1 MSRTQDLFK
10 KRRNTSISLFLAAA
24 VIYWFAAA
32 AVDFQAGLSLSAIPE
47 SFIWLFTN
55 FLPTEESLNLL
66 PMILSRLLQTIR
78 LSVTAT
84 MSGAVFALAAAIFGS
99 NTTGKHF
106 FLRTAIRGFASFFRN
121 IPIVVWAMIFLLSF
135 KQNEFTGYLA
145 ITFTTFGYLTRS
157 FTEVI
162 DEVSGSIVEAMSALG
177 ASYIQIIFQ
186 GILPMCFN
194 QLVSWLLFLIENN
207 IRDATLVG
215 ILTGTGIGF
224 LFDFYYKNFQYDIA
238 GMVTLMIVFIVIML
252 ELFSNKIRRLI
263 C

>member
-1 MSRTQDLFK
+1 MSKTQDIFK
-10 KRRNTSISLFLAAA
+10 KRKYRSSAIFFAAA
-24 VIYWFAAA
+24 VLYWFTAAG
-32 AVDFQAGLSLSAIPE
+32 VGFQAGISLSAVPE

-55 FLPTEESLNLL
+55 FIPTEDSLAFL
-66 PMILSRLLQTIR
+66 PMIFSRLLQTVL

-84 MSGAVFALAAAIFGS
+84 MSGAAVALIAAILGS
-99 NTTGKHF
+99 NVAGHTF
-106 FLRTAIRGFASFFRN
+106 FLKTAIRGFASFFRN
-121 IPIVVWAMIFLLSF
+121 IPIVVWAMILLLSF
-135 KQNEFTGYLA
+135 KQSEFTGYLA
-145 ITFTTFGYLTRS
+145 ISFTTFGYLTRS

-162 DEVSGSIVEAMSALG
+162 DEVAGSVVEAMSALG
-177 ASYIQIIFQ
+177 ASYIQIVFQ

-238 GMVTLMIVFIVIML
+238 GMVTLLIVIVVISL
-252 ELFSNKIRRLI
+252 EVFSNKIRRVI